1 MLEDLFLENVKE
13 TVLSYEKRNTE
24 KIEKF
29 INNDNFN
36 IVSGQGLGTDVKVT
50 SSVVSFY
57 NMLVKYSN
65 DICLLS
71 KLQVYYTCV
80 YEKKGY
86 RLMYVLYSCMLQSL
100 IVYVV

>member
-71 KLQVYYTCV
+71 KLQVYY
-80 YEKKGY
+80 
-86 RLMYVLYSCMLQSL
+86 
-100 IVYVV
+100 IFI